1 MPLECPGWDNQNV
14 MLQKLEF
21 ASDAFDQAVYG
32 AFDDAIAETL
42 AAGVPVFYMD
52 GGIDIM
58 ELPDHRKFEIR
69 LIPGAPRS
77 KNYEVLRELVFAGPN
92 GSGKST
98 RPV

>member
-1 MPLECPGWDNQNV
+1 MV
-14 MLQKLEF
+14 QKLAF
-21 ASDAFDQAVYG
+21 ASDAFDQAVYRAVDG
-32 AFDDAIAETL
+32 AIAETL

-69 LIPGAPRS
+69 LIPGAPRG